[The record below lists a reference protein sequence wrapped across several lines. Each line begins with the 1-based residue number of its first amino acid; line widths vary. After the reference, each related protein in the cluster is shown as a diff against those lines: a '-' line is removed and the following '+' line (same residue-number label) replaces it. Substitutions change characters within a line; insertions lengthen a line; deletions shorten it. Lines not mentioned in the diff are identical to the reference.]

1 MREEKGVDML
11 IEEDLLMALTGAVMG
26 AIAHRVV
33 GIYLGGGLADPDFS
47 PDSATVNI
55 LVVTNED
62 PDAQLLEIMREAHQA
77 VDEQFPDW
85 GDRIDIEYVGLTGLR
100 EFRDG
105 THHGLRSEAGE
116 PLHREP
122 LTELNV
128 LGWEAAREQSIP
140 LVGEPAAQVLPAF
153 GREEFQRAVRGHAAR
168 WPGWVREHT
177 SVRQQAYAT
186 LTMCRAWYS
195 ARLGSQVTKR
205 EAALYCAA
213 ELPDWEPLISWA
225 EQWWYGE
232 DRSEG
237 PDRLPEVQAF
247 VDELS
252 ARVLAGVC
260 RPQAPKS
267 AADEDRGR
275 AQ

>member
-1 MREEKGVDML
+1 MEEAKGVDML
-11 IEEDLLMALTGAVMG
+11 VEEDLLMALTGAVMG

-33 GIYLGGGLADPDFS
+33 GIYLGGGPADPDFS
-47 PDSATVNI
+47 QDNSTIHI
-55 LVVTNED
+55 LIVTKED
-62 PDAQLLEIMREAHQA
+62 PDEQLLEIMRAAHEA
-77 VDEQFPDW
+77 VDAEFPDW
-85 GDRIDIEYVGLTGLR
+85 GERIDVEYVGLTGLR
-100 EFRDG
+100 DFRDG

-128 LGWEAAREQSIP
+128 LGWEAAREHSTP
-140 LVGEPAAQVLPAF
+140 LVGDPASEVLPAF
-153 GREEFQRAVRGHAAR
+153 SREEFLRAVRGHAAR

-195 ARLGSQVTKR
+195 AQFRNQVTKR

-213 ELPDWEPLISWA
+213 EFPGWEPLITWA

-232 DRSEG
+232 DRTEG
-237 PDRLPEVQAF
+237 TDRLPQVQAF
-247 VDELS
+247 VDELCE
-252 ARVLAGVC
+252 RVLASGTSHSS
-260 RPQAPKS
+260 RTEQ
-267 AADEDRGR
+267 
-275 AQ
+275 